1 MFNAHKES
9 IIVAVVVALLF
20 GAGGYTLGSTG
31 VAGGDKQ
38 QNFTQGMPA
47 QFGSGMMGGNGTGMN
62 RPRTQGGGFVT
73 GAIIAADDTSI
84 TVETRGV
91 QSGTNGTNGTKI
103 VFLSDSTQVTK
114 STEGALADLSIGKEV
129 VIPGTTN
136 TDGSLTAKTVQLRP
150 ASTTMM
156 LEAGTK

>member
-20 GAGGYTLGSTG
+20 GAGGYTIGKSSAPSTPS
-31 VAGGDKQ
+31 A
-38 QNFTQGMPA
+38 FTQGDRSA
-47 QFGSGMMGGNGTGMN
+47 QFGGGMMGGNGTGMN

-91 QSGTNGTNGTKI
+91 QSGTNGTKI

-129 VIPGTTN
+129 VITGTTN

-156 LEAGTK
+156 LDAGTK

>member
-9 IIVAVVVALLF
+9 IIVAVVAALLF
-20 GAGGYTLGSTG
+20 GAGGYALGSTG
-31 VAGGDKQ
+31 AADGDKQ
-38 QNFTQGMPA
+38 PNFAQGMPA

-91 QSGTNGTNGTKI
+91 QSGTNGTKI

-129 VIPGTTN
+129 VITGTTN

-156 LEAGTK
+156 LDAGAK

>member
-1 MFNAHKES
+1 
-9 IIVAVVVALLF
+9 
-20 GAGGYTLGSTG
+20 
-31 VAGGDKQ
+31 
-38 QNFTQGMPA
+38 
-47 QFGSGMMGGNGTGMN
+47 MMGGNGTGMN

-91 QSGTNGTNGTKI
+91 QSGTNGTKI

-129 VIPGTTN
+129 VITGTTN

-156 LEAGTK
+156 LDAGTK